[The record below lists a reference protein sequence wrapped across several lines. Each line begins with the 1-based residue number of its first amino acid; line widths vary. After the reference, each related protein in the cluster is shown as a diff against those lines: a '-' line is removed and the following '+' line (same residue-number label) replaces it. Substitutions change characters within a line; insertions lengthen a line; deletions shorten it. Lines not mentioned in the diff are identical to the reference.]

1 MRSTAFL
8 APRLRPL
15 TVALCLF
22 AGPLATLFAQTSPGA
37 SYHIARDLKLG
48 GDGRWDYVTV
58 DTVSHRLFI
67 ARQTRVMVVDPSS
80 GKLLGEVPGLN
91 GAHGVALDYATG
103 HGFATSGHDS
113 TVSMFDLKTLKVL
126 RRTKAA
132 DDADA
137 VLYDPASKRVFTFNG
152 DAASSSVIDP
162 VSGKLVGSIP
172 LGGKPEFG
180 VTTGHGRLYVNLEDK
195 AEIVEID
202 PAAMRVLR
210 RWSIAPCE
218 EPTGLAIDRDHHLLF
233 SGCHNKLMAISNAV
247 EGKMIAHVPIG
258 GGVDAGAFDRS
269 SQLAFTSNGDG
280 TLTVIHEDSPTAFH
294 VVMSVATRPG
304 ARTMALD
311 ERTHRIYTVTSA
323 FGPAP
328 APTSTEPH
336 PRPSLVPGTFSLL
349 VLDR

>member
-1 MRSTAFL
+1 MRSTASPI
-8 APRLRPL
+8 PRLRAL
-15 TVALCLF
+15 STALCLF
-22 AGPLATLFAQTSPGA
+22 GTPSATLSAQTSAHA
-37 SYHIARDLKLG
+37 SYHVTRDLRLG
-48 GDGRWDYVTV
+48 GDGRWDYVVV
-58 DTVSHRLFI
+58 DTANDRLFI
-67 ARQTRVMVVDPSS
+67 ARQTRVMVVDPGS

-113 TVSMFDLKTLKVL
+113 TVTMFDLKTLRVL

-132 DDADA
+132 DDPDA

-152 DAASSSVIDP
+152 DAGSSSVIDP
-162 VSGKLVGSIP
+162 LSGKLVGSIP

-202 PAAMRVLR
+202 PGAMRVLR
-210 RWSIAPCE
+210 RWSLAPCE
-218 EPTGLAIDRDHHLLF
+218 EPTGLAIDRNHHLLF
-233 SGCHNKLMAISNAV
+233 SGCHNKLMAISSAT
-247 EGKMIAHVPIG
+247 ERRMIGQVPIG
-258 GGVDAGAFDRS
+258 GGVDAGAFDPS
-269 SQLAFTSNGDG
+269 SELAFASNGDG
-280 TLTVIHEDSPTAFH
+280 TLTVIHEDSPTTFH
-294 VVMSVATRPG
+294 VVTTVTTRPG

-311 ERTHRIYTVTSA
+311 ERTHRIYTVTAA

-328 APTSTEPH
+328 APTSSEPH